1 MTTHAP
7 PRHDA
12 GGGQHAAPDI
22 NLGNEPQP
30 RLPDAATTERTAGI
44 DIMLTN
50 APQPRQPN
58 AVDRIG
64 MTPSGRRRRSDALP
78 EHTSYQ
84 DKGCGGGC
92 DRSLECPFERCRLD
106 ETLATRQR
114 ERARRDEAVV
124 RARLQEGLPAPVIA
138 ERFNVAPRTV
148 YRILQTSQEM
158 TDAPPRNGRKAQT
171 A

>member
-12 GGGQHAAPDI
+12 DGGQSAAPDI
-22 NLGNEPQP
+22 ALGNEMQP
-30 RLPDAATTERTAGI
+30 RLQDDMATDRTAGI

-50 APQPRQPN
+50 APQTRQPN

-106 ETLATRQR
+106 EPLVARQK
-114 ERARRDEAVV
+114 ERARRDAAIVH
-124 RARLQEGLPAPVIA
+124 ARLQDGLPAPVLA
-138 ERFNVAPRTV
+138 ERFNVAPRTI
-148 YRILQTSQEM
+148 YRILQAAKET

-171 A
+171 E

>member
-1 MTTHAP
+1 MTIDAP

-12 GGGQHAAPDI
+12 GDGQPAPDAA
-22 NLGNEPQP
+22 LRHEPQP
-30 RLPDAATTERTAGI
+30 RLQNNMASDRTTGI
-44 DIMLTN
+44 NIMLTN
-50 APQPRQPN
+50 APQTRQPN

-78 EHTSYQ
+78 EHTAYQ

-106 ETLATRQR
+106 EPLVTRRQ
-114 ERARRDEAVV
+114 ERARRDEAII
-124 RARLQEGLPAPVIA
+124 RARLQDGLPAPVIA
-138 ERFNVAPRTV
+138 DRFNVAPRTI
-148 YRILQTSQEM
+148 YRILQSAQE
-158 TDAPPRNGRKAQT
+158 TTNAPSRNGRKAQT